1 MPANARKDIVREG
14 EIGTYHCWS
23 RCVQRAFLCGYDS
36 VTERDFDYRR
46 GWIESLLAYLAGV
59 FALDVG
65 NFNILSN
72 HLHALLRTRP
82 DLALRWS
89 AEEVAWRWKRAWPE
103 LCDGQWVREPTDAEV
118 DALLA
123 QPIKIEQLR
132 RRLSSLS
139 WFMARWKEPIARMCN
154 SEMDTSGHFWEGRF
168 HSREL
173 LDDVAVLTCSF
184 YVDLNQV
191 QAGLA
196 DSLETSRH
204 SAIFQRIVA
213 AKAQEARASYEDVCT
228 RDGAVGADFTLAQSQ
243 LLFADCYLAPL
254 AVDGPLLTTDAL
266 RQVPCTS
273 LPLNIV
279 SSHDA
284 PLLLPAHGETAH
296 DTTTAITADSSLSP
310 AASGEHSAEVAT
322 ETSAPVS
329 AQQAPLV
336 RPPLQRRASDAP
348 FIAMAL
354 SEYLR
359 LARTLAAR
367 IVLSRSPPSAPP
379 FEARDLL
386 DDASLH
392 ETLRR
397 WGLNASVWLA
407 KLQQLDRQCTRA
419 LGTAERVLRR
429 AREGAQQRFHGV
441 GLCRELFAAPASE
454 GFT

>member
-1 MPANARKDIVREG
+1 
-14 EIGTYHCWS
+14 
-23 RCVQRAFLCGYDS
+23 
-36 VTERDFDYRR
+36 
-46 GWIESLLAYLAGV
+46 
-59 FALDVG
+59 
-65 NFNILSN
+65 
-72 HLHALLRTRP
+72 
-82 DLALRWS
+82 
-89 AEEVAWRWKRAWPE
+89 
-103 LCDGQWVREPTDAEV
+103 
-118 DALLA
+118 
-123 QPIKIEQLR
+123 
-132 RRLSSLS
+132 
-139 WFMARWKEPIARMCN
+139 
-154 SEMDTSGHFWEGRF
+154 
-168 HSREL
+168 
-173 LDDVAVLTCSF
+173 
-184 YVDLNQV
+184 
-191 QAGLA
+191 
-196 DSLETSRH
+196 
-204 SAIFQRIVA
+204 
-213 AKAQEARASYEDVCT
+213 
-228 RDGAVGADFTLAQSQ
+228 LAQSQ

-266 RQVPCTS
+266 RQVPPTS